1 MIVEKWH
8 EKEAKCRLIS
18 WSVGGRHLD
27 EHFWYIGLRSVPYL
41 FRPQMA
47 KVDSPLKKSHSIV
60 RSLE

>member
-8 EKEAKCRLIS
+8 EKEAKSRLIS

-27 EHFWYIGLRSVPYL
+27 ERFLYIGVGSVPYL

-47 KVDSPLKKSHSIV
+47 KVEHLA
-60 RSLE
+60 LL

>member
-8 EKEAKCRLIS
+8 EKEAKSRLIS

-27 EHFWYIGLRSVPYL
+27 ERFWYIGVGSVPYL

-47 KVDSPLKKSHSIV
+47 KVEHLA
-60 RSLE
+60 LL